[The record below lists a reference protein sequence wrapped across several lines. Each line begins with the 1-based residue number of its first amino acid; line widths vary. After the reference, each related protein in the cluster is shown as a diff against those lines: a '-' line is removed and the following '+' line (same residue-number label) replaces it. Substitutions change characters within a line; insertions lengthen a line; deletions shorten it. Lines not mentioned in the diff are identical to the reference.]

1 MSCWTILLTLSALT
15 SHEEILLGKR
25 KDFTA
30 FDNSFG
36 LPTRSFKGK
45 LMQISHN
52 VTISSFSDKNIVAKV
67 LHYNTVFF
75 FEK

>member
-1 MSCWTILLTLSALT
+1 MLDYFMTLIALT
-15 SHEEILLGKR
+15 SHEEIGKPN
-25 KDFTA
+25 DFAA

-52 VTISSFSDKNIVAKV
+52 VAISSFSDKNIVPKV